1 MGRRWKNSA
10 KERDWTEI
18 GDIQEV
24 QREGVLHVALV
35 APWSNVAGH
44 WGCSCP
50 NGAKS
55 EQVSKLPLPDD
66 APTWDLGMVSYDQPQ
81 CFHRSPTG
89 ACAGYRPC
97 LLAGDLSLGYL
108 LCGHGWDV
116 ELHTKLPVFMG
127 PPPGKD
133 SDVSLLSKSH
143 AVPPKY
149 AVTQD

>member
-1 MGRRWKNSA
+1 MWPWLPQGATWLGTGDVYVLTGQKVSRFEAPLYPMMLPPGTWGWYPMTDLSA
-10 KERDWTEI
+10 
-18 GDIQEV
+18 
-24 QREGVLHVALV
+24 
-35 APWSNVAGH
+35 
-44 WGCSCP
+44 
-50 NGAKS
+50 
-55 EQVSKLPLPDD
+55 
-66 APTWDLGMVSYDQPQ
+66 
-81 CFHRSPTG
+81 PTG

-97 LLAGDLSLGYL
+97 LLAGDPNLMHL